1 VKYITCV
8 FLLGKIKKV
17 KAVEDKK
24 KRMYSK
30 NTNKVEVITLRKPKI
45 VIVGAGYGGLMTTVR
60 LQKLIGVNEAE
71 IVLVNKNDYHYETT
85 WLHEASAGTLHHDR
99 VRYEIRDVIDSS
111 KVDFVQDTVTEIN
124 KEEKKV
130 ILEKG
135 EVDYDYLVIALGG
148 ESETFGIKG
157 LKEYAFGITSVN
169 SSRQLREHI
178 EYQFATYNM
187 EEEKNDNRLVI
198 VVGGAGFTGIEF
210 LGELT
215 NRIPELCHE
224 YDVDFHKVKIICVE
238 AAPTVLPGFDPEL
251 VNYAVSQ
258 LERKG
263 VEFLIGTAIK
273 ECTPDGIFV
282 GKGEDE
288 PHEIKAGTV
297 VWAAG
302 IRGNAIIEKSGFE
315 AMRGRVKVQ
324 LDLRVPG
331 FENIFMI
338 GDSSLMI
345 NEEINRPYPPTAQI
359 AMQQGEVCANNI
371 TALIRDKSELE
382 SFKPD
387 IKGTVCSLGEDD
399 AIGVVYGKKLTGKKA
414 SLMKKVVDNR
424 ALYMIGGAGLVLKKG
439 KFKVF

>member
-1 VKYITCV
+1 
-8 FLLGKIKKV
+8 
-17 KAVEDKK
+17 
-24 KRMYSK
+24 
-30 NTNKVEVITLRKPKI
+30 VEVITLRKPKI

-60 LQKLIGVNEAE
+60 LQKLVGVNEAD
-71 IVLVNKNDYHYETT
+71 IVLINKNDYHYETT

-99 VRYEIRDVIDSS
+99 VRYDIRDVIDKS
-111 KVDFVQDTVTEIN
+111 KVDFVQDTVVEIN
-124 KEEKKV
+124 KDEKKV

-135 EVDYDYLVIALGG
+135 EVEYDYLVIALGG
-148 ESETFGIKG
+148 EPETFGIKG
-157 LKEYAFGITSVN
+157 LKEYAFGITNVN

-215 NRIPELCHE
+215 NRVPELCHE
-224 YDVDFHKVKIICVE
+224 YDVDFNKVKILCVE

-273 ECTPDGIFV
+273 ECTPDGIIV
-282 GKGEDE
+282 AKGEEE
-288 PHEIKAGTV
+288 PRVIKAETV

-302 IRGNAIIEKSGFE
+302 VRGNSIIEKSGFE

-324 LDLRVPG
+324 PDLRVPG
-331 FENIFMI
+331 FDDVFII
-338 GDSSLMI
+338 GDSSLVI

-359 AMQQGEVCANNI
+359 AMQQGEVVARNLA
-371 TALIRDKSELE
+371 ALIRNKTDLE
-382 SFKPD
+382 TFTFD
-387 IKGTVCSLGEDD
+387 NKGTVCSLGHDD
-399 AIGVVYGKKLTGKKA
+399 AIGVVFGKKVTGTKA

-424 ALYMIGGAGLVLKKG
+424 SLFMIGGAGLVLKKG
-439 KFKVF
+439 KFNVF